1 MTSAGR
7 RKVRVP
13 ERGPRRGARST
24 STPGFP
30 EPPPPLFLVRAA
42 FWYVYFDRAM
52 NVRVSLV
59 LALLLAGAPPGA
71 ARDGDDPEK
80 TPVGLGLR
88 WLLRAQNRDGS
99 WGLDARQPG
108 DVSCTAVAAL
118 ALMAGGTTERGG
130 RDAEAVEA
138 LRKAVEYVLKKVRK
152 ARGDFSRGEET
163 LVQRKL
169 GTHIHT
175 FFSTVLLTQAFGQRG
190 TWAPED
196 LDEFKDQIASLVRVI
211 VGTQEPDGSW
221 HKETFGNL
229 KATCMA
235 WLALR
240 SSASIGVD
248 VEKASV
254 KKIMAFILEQ
264 YNPATGLFD
273 KHNKAHGYQSIYA
286 TGSCLRVLHGMGE
299 GGSRQARAAG
309 EAFMAYV
316 KTPQN
321 GAAYLTVEGE
331 DYLSAAL
338 VSQALLIEEDARWKA
353 WFPWISKELEKRQ
366 DKDGSWTT
374 TACISGRTFAT
385 ACALIALQTPSRLLP
400 LQDR

>member
-1 MTSAGR
+1 MGSD
-7 RKVRVP
+7 
-13 ERGPRRGARST
+13 
-24 STPGFP
+24 
-30 EPPPPLFLVRAA
+30 FLVRAA
-42 FWYVYFDRAM
+42 LSYVYSDRAM
-52 NVRVSLV
+52 KVRVSLV
-59 LALLLAGAPPGA
+59 LALLLAGAPAGA
-71 ARDGDDPEK
+71 ALDGDDPEK

-130 RDAEAVEA
+130 RDAEAVAA
-138 LRKAVEYVLKKVRK
+138 LRKAVEYVLNRVRK
-152 ARGDFSRGEET
+152 TRNGDFSRGEET

-175 FFSTVLLTQAFGQRG
+175 FFSAVLLTQAFGQRG
-190 TWAPED
+190 VWAAED
-196 LDEFKDQIASLVRVI
+196 LDEFKDQISSLVRVI
-211 VGTQEPDGSW
+211 VGTQEADGSW
-221 HKETFGNL
+221 HKETFGSL

-254 KKIMAFILEQ
+254 KKIIAFILEQ
-264 YNPATGLFD
+264 YNPSSGLFD
-273 KHNKAHGYQSIYA
+273 KHNKAHGYQAIYA

-299 GGSRQARAAG
+299 GNSHQAKAAG
-309 EAFMAYV
+309 QAFMAYV

-353 WFPWISKELEKRQ
+353 WFPWISKELQTRQ
-366 DKDGSWTT
+366 AKDGSWTT